1 MSTRGEL
8 RTLLI
13 VGGAIFVLVALLMKK
28 GERIKG
34 AAFFVAWL
42 VPGGGHFLLGKWKKG
57 LFFFLLLAATYAFGM
72 AIAGW
77 RPVSFDDNPFYYV
90 GQYGSGATLLL
101 AKLRGAEK
109 AILRPEIHPS
119 WFDPGLL
126 YVCVVGLLNV
136 VVMLNILD
144 LKLAPQPAAATPPAP
159 EKAPSPSPEAQPAV
173 AAPST
178 TTPPASEKPA

>member
-1 MSTRGEL
+1 MNTRGEG
-8 RTLLI
+8 RLLLV
-13 VGGAIFVLVALLMKK
+13 VGGIIFLLVSLLMRK

-34 AAFFVAWL
+34 IAFFVAWL
-42 VPGGGHFLLGKWKKG
+42 LPGGGHFLLGKWKKG

-72 AIAGW
+72 CIAGW

-126 YVCVVGLLNV
+126 YVCVVGLLNI

-144 LKLAPQPAAATPPAP
+144 VKLAARPTTAAP
-159 EKAPSPSPEAQPAV
+159 EKAPSPPEAPQAA
-173 AAPST
+173 AAPAA

>member
-1 MSTRGEL
+1 MNTRGEGRL
-8 RTLLI
+8 RLV
-13 VGGAIFVLVALLMKK
+13 VGGVLFVLVALLMRK

-34 AAFFVAWL
+34 LAFFVAWL
-42 VPGGGHFLLGKWKKG
+42 LPGAGHFLLGKWKKG

-72 AIAGW
+72 SIAGW

-90 GQYGSGATLLL
+90 GQYGSGATLLM

-109 AILRPEIHPS
+109 AILRPEIHPT

-126 YVCVVGLLNV
+126 YVCVVGLLNI

-144 LKLAPQPAAATPPAP
+144 VKLAAPPAAAAP
-159 EKAPSPSPEAQPAV
+159 EKAPTPPEAPPA
-173 AAPST
+173 

>member
-1 MSTRGEL
+1 MNSRFEF
-8 RTLLI
+8 RMLLI
-13 VGGAIFVLVALLMKK
+13 VGGVIFLLVSLLSKK
-28 GERIKG
+28 GERIRG

-42 VPGGGHFLLGKWKKG
+42 VPGAGHVLLGKWKKG
-57 LFFFLLLAATYAFGM
+57 LFFFLILAATYAFGM
-72 AIAGW
+72 YIAGW

-90 GQYGSGATLLL
+90 GQYGSAATLLV

-126 YVCVVGLLNV
+126 YVCVVGLLNIV
-136 VVMLNILD
+136 IMLNVLD
-144 LKLAPQPAAATPPAP
+144 LKLAPSPALQGAAPEGKPAP
-159 EKAPSPSPEAQPAV
+159 PPPEAQPAV
-173 AAPST
+173 AAPAA

>member
-13 VGGAIFVLVALLMKK
+13 VGGAIFLFVSLIMKK

-34 AAFFVAWL
+34 AAFFAAWL
-42 VPGGGHFLLGKWKKG
+42 VPGAGHLLLGKWKKG
-57 LFFFLLLAATYAFGM
+57 LFFFLILAATYAFGM
-72 AIAGW
+72 SIAGW

-90 GQYGSGATLLL
+90 GQYGSGATLLV

-126 YVCVVGLLNV
+126 YVCVVGLLNI

-144 LKLAPQPAAATPPAP
+144 LKLATQPATAAP
-159 EKAPSPSPEAQPAV
+159 EKAPTPPAEPQPAV
-173 AAPST
+173 AAPSS

>member
-1 MSTRGEL
+1 MNTRGEG
-8 RTLLI
+8 RLLLV
-13 VGGAIFVLVALLMKK
+13 VGGVVFLLVAALMRK

-34 AAFFVAWL
+34 LAFFVAWL
-42 VPGGGHFLLGKWKKG
+42 VPGAGHFLLGKWKKG
-57 LFFFLLLAATYAFGM
+57 LFFLLLLAATYAFGM
-72 AIAGW
+72 SIAGW

-109 AILRPEIHPS
+109 AILRPEIHPT

-126 YVCVVGLLNV
+126 YVCVVGLLNI

-144 LKLAPQPAAATPPAP
+144 VKLAAPPATAAPEMAPTPPVAPPAAT
-159 EKAPSPSPEAQPAV
+159 S
-173 AAPST
+173 
-178 TTPPASEKPA
+178 PASEKPA

>member
-13 VGGAIFVLVALLMKK
+13 VGGALFVLVSLLMKK

-42 VPGGGHFLLGKWKKG
+42 VPGAGHVLLGKWKKG
-57 LFFFLLLAATYAFGM
+57 LFFFLILAATYAFGM
-72 AIAGW
+72 TIVGW

-90 GQYGSGATLLL
+90 GQYGSGLTLLV

-144 LKLAPQPAAATPPAP
+144 LKLAAQPAAAAS
-159 EKAPSPSPEAQPAV
+159 EKASTSPAAPQPAV
-173 AAPST
+173 AAPAT
-178 TTPPASEKPA
+178 TNPPASEKPA